1 MFYYIFF
8 VATAAIIYGLHR
20 KFGRN
25 FYLRLSHLS
34 FFKRA
39 IVKSR
44 PPTPPLIETRDDS
57 GLDMV
62 ILKNYD

>member
-8 VATAAIIYGLHR
+8 VAIAAIFYGLHK

-34 FFKRA
+34 FFKHA

-44 PPTPPLIETRDDS
+44 PPTPPLIQSNRNDD
-57 GLDMV
+57 GDLDMV
-62 ILKNYD
+62 KFC